1 MTHERREGW
10 DEERWNSRPAE
21 SGPSDDLG
29 RIDASDARGD
39 CRGQPKRPEEIEASG
54 GSETGYRPRVLA
66 RLPNLDVAELDK
78 IVEAGPVAPKSRR
91 LRQRVSTAVLIGV
104 GLLFFVVAVQPFLGN
119 REWKLESPAPEAP
132 VAPSWNVSAAQT
144 SETVDPASKIP
155 LQPQIPS
162 LQDVIPDLPSSIPS
176 VPAAIQGPSG
186 GINGNNVPATQS
198 QSTPMPW
205 NSQSQ
210 RMLQPG
216 TQDSQVTNGG
226 LAPAGFTTVTSSVPA
241 AMPASRVNYTP
252 SASGSA
258 SYPTTPYVG
267 GFDAASAAATPV
279 SAVNPP
285 AVNRPVVFNGQA
297 SGSGESSTRVT
308 SAAGNTYVYPP
319 QANTA
324 AIGAT
329 ATTQPA
335 VAEPGVARLQGVIEK
350 STSRINY
357 DSPRSSL
364 Y

>member
-29 RIDASDARGD
+29 RIDMGDAKSD
-39 CRGQPKRPEEIEASG
+39 CRGQPNRAEETEATGASKT
-54 GSETGYRPRVLA
+54 GSRPRVLA

-78 IVEAGPVAPKSRR
+78 IVESGPVPPKASR

-104 GLLFFVVAVQPFLGN
+104 GLLFFVVAVLPFRGSS
-119 REWKLESPAPEAP
+119 EWKLESPAPEAP
-132 VAPSWNVSAAQT
+132 VAPSWNSSASQT
-144 SETVDPASKIP
+144 PETADPASKIP
-155 LQPQIPS
+155 LEPQIPS

-186 GINGNNVPATQS
+186 GSNGNTPATQS
-198 QSTPMPW
+198 QSTPLPW
-205 NSQSQ
+205 NGQSQ
-210 RMLQPG
+210 RIPQPG
-216 TQDSQVTNGG
+216 MQTSQATTSG

-241 AMPASRVNYTP
+241 AMPASRANHAP
-252 SASGSA
+252 STSNSV

-267 GFDAASAAATPV
+267 GFDTPSAAVTPV
-279 SAVNPP
+279 PAVNPS
-285 AVNRPVVFNGQA
+285 AVNRPVVFNGQPNW
-297 SGSGESSTRVT
+297 SGQSPTRVT
-308 SAAGNTYVYPP
+308 SATGNAYVYPP

-324 AIGAT
+324 AGGTA